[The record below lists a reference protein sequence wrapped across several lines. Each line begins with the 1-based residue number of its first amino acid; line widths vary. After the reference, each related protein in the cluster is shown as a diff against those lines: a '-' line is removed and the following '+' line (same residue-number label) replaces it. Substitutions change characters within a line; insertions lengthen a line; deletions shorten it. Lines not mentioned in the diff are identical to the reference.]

1 MTRGT
6 RTHKLSLNALL
17 VCCCIC
23 VAGCSSSSGPDA
35 GWQKKNKELI
45 GKYNLSE
52 RKLPELPRAS
62 IASNLEPAEVTS
74 IDKLDSIALYPGV
87 NAKLFLGKWYDR
99 GHSSFDTQCRNSGR
113 NLTCGQ
119 ICICP
124 GRFY

>member
-6 RTHKLSLNALL
+6 RTHKFPLNGVL
-17 VCCCIC
+17 VCCCIFI
-23 VAGCSSSSGPDA
+23 AACSSFSGSDA
-35 GWQKKNKELI
+35 GWQEKNKELI

-87 NAKLFLGKWYDR
+87 NAKLFWG
-99 GHSSFDTQCRNSGR
+99 SG
-113 NLTCGQ
+113 Q
-119 ICICP
+119 
-124 GRFY
+124 